1 MQVLL
6 DDLSKTDGLYKQI
19 KESSESSAGS
29 ALQENAKYM
38 ESIEAKVNQAKT
50 AFEQFALA
58 VGETFAKS
66 GMLDGIRMVT
76 QLLTGLTHG
85 ITELGTTAPIFGM
98 VGGAASLMSKNVRS
112 GFEGARSSVANYIT
126 EVNKLAKVN
135 NAAGQVVGLQ
145 KVQTGTASQLQFN
158 KMVNMI
164 KLLHKQRLLNKQLT
178 NSLKLKRCIS

>member
-1 MQVLL
+1 
-6 DDLSKTDGLYKQI
+6 
-19 KESSESSAGS
+19 
-29 ALQENAKYM
+29 
-38 ESIEAKVNQAKT
+38 
-50 AFEQFALA
+50 
-58 VGETFAKS
+58 
-66 GMLDGIRMVT
+66 MLDGIRMVT

-145 KVQTGTASQLQFN
+145 KFKLVQLHNFSL
-158 KMVNMI
+158 I
-164 KLLHKQRLLNKQLT
+164 KW
-178 NSLKLKRCIS
+178 

>member
-1 MQVLL
+1 
-6 DDLSKTDGLYKQI
+6 
-19 KESSESSAGS
+19 
-29 ALQENAKYM
+29 M

-98 VGGAASLMSKNVRS
+98 VGGAASLMSKN
-112 GFEGARSSVANYIT
+112 
-126 EVNKLAKVN
+126 
-135 NAAGQVVGLQ
+135 
-145 KVQTGTASQLQFN
+145 
-158 KMVNMI
+158 
-164 KLLHKQRLLNKQLT
+164 
-178 NSLKLKRCIS
+178 